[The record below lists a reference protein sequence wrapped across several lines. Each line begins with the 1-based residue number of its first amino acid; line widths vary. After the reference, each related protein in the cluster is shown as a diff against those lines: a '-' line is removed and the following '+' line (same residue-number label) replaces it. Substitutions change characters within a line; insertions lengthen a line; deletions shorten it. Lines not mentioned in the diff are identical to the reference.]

1 MRNRDLARD
10 YLRRAKV
17 RLAAVDVLF
26 DAGSWPDVV
35 RESQEIIELTL
46 KGLLRSCGVEPPRLH
61 DVSRILIAES
71 DRLPAGLLCDVD
83 WLADTSRHLRR
94 DRELAFYGAEDLTP
108 SDFYSRTDA
117 SHARDSARR
126 VVELVYPHVG

>member
-1 MRNRDLARD
+1 MRNRELARD

-26 DAGSWPDVV
+26 DAESWPDVV

-61 DVSRILIAES
+61 DVSRILVAES
-71 DRLPAGLLCDVD
+71 DRLPTDLLCDVD
-83 WLADTSRHLRR
+83 WLADTSRQLRR

-108 SDFYSRTDA
+108 SDFYSPADA
-117 SHARDSARR
+117 VHARDGARR
-126 VVELVYPHVG
+126 VVALVYPHVR

>member
-1 MRNRDLARD
+1 MRNRELARD

-26 DAGSWPDVV
+26 DAESWPDVV

-61 DVSRILIAES
+61 DVSRILMAEM
-71 DRLPAGLLCDVD
+71 DRLPADLLCDVD
-83 WLADTSRHLRR
+83 WLADTSRQLRR

-117 SHARDSARR
+117 SNARDSARR

>member
-1 MRNRDLARD
+1 MRNRELARD

-26 DAGSWPDVV
+26 DAESWPDVV

-71 DRLPAGLLCDVD
+71 DRLPADLLCDVD

>member
-1 MRNRDLARD
+1 MRNRELARD
-10 YLRRAKV
+10 YVRRAKV

-26 DAGSWPDVV
+26 DAESWPDVV
-35 RESQEIIELTL
+35 RESQEIIELAL
-46 KGLLRSCGVEPPRLH
+46 KGLLRSCGVEPPRVH
-61 DVSRILIAES
+61 DVSRIMHAER
-71 DRLPAGLLCDVD
+71 DRLPADLLCDVD

-117 SHARDSARR
+117 VHARDSARR
-126 VVELVYPHVG
+126 VVELVYPCVG

>member
-26 DAGSWPDVV
+26 DAESWPDVV

-61 DVSRILIAES
+61 DVSRILIAET
-71 DRLPAGLLCDVD
+71 DRLPADLLCDVD

>member
-1 MRNRDLARD
+1 MRNRELARD

-26 DAGSWPDVV
+26 DAESWPDVV

-46 KGLLRSCGVEPPRLH
+46 KGLLRSCGVEPPRIH
-61 DVSRILIAES
+61 DVSRILMAEM
-71 DRLPAGLLCDVD
+71 DRLPADLLCDVD
-83 WLADTSRHLRR
+83 WLADTSRQLRR

-126 VVELVYPHVG
+126 VVELAHPHVG